1 MFPIACQTGPMRMM
15 TESKLAAVLGHLPG
29 TPRVVVSGNFAT
41 PWETLAVVD
50 SAIESYHL
58 FALNAQ
64 PGMPDRPGVVLESA
78 FVGSGMRGKDSLRY
92 FPCRL
97 SLVPNLL
104 KTEIPPD
111 VVLVHTSE
119 PVHGTV
125 SLGVEVNILPAAI
138 ETARARG
145 GIVIA
150 QVNPQMPYTF
160 GDAVHSVDEF
170 DFGVEV
176 SAPLS
181 SPTHR
186 PPLDA
191 SQAIGERIAALVPEA
206 ATLQMG
212 IGTVPDAVMAELTGR
227 RGLSVWSEMF
237 SDGMLALEETG
248 ALDPAKPITASFAFG
263 SAALYKWMS
272 RNPRVRMLRTEK
284 TNDPGLIAR
293 QPRLISVNGALQV
306 DLFAQANAARLHGI
320 VYSGFGGQPDFVV
333 GALHSPGGRAIIAL
347 PSWHPKADV
356 STVVSRLTGPVTSFQ
371 HSFIVSE
378 QGTATIWGHDA
389 GTQAWQIIEN
399 VAHPSVRDE
408 LMKAARGLGFRLPL
422 SQP

>member
-1 MFPIACQTGPMRMM
+1 MRMM

-41 PWETLAVVD
+41 PWETLAIVD
-50 SAIESYHL
+50 SAIESYSL

-64 PGMPDRPGVVLESA
+64 PGMPDRPGVTLESA
-78 FVGSGMRGKDSLRY
+78 FVGPGMRGKESLRY

-97 SLVPNLL
+97 SLVPSLL
-104 KTEIPPD
+104 KSEIPPD

-138 ETARARG
+138 ETVRARG

-160 GDAVHSVDEF
+160 GDSVHSVDEF
-170 DFGVEV
+170 DYGVEV

-181 SPTHR
+181 SPAHR
-186 PPLDA
+186 PPLAA

-212 IGTVPDAVMAELTGR
+212 IGAVPDAVLAELTGR

-237 SDGMLALEETG
+237 SDGMLALEEAG
-248 ALDPAKPITASFAFG
+248 ALDPKSPITASFAFG
-263 SAALYKWMS
+263 SAELYKWMS
-272 RNPRVRMLRTEK
+272 RNPRVRLLRTEK

-293 QPRLISVNGALQV
+293 QPRLMSVNGALQV

-320 VYSGFGGQPDFVV
+320 IYSGFGGQPDFVV

-356 STVVSRLTGPVTSFQ
+356 STVVPRLAGPVTSFQ
-371 HSFIVSE
+371 HSFVVSE

-389 GTQAWQIIEN
+389 GTQAWQIIEH

-408 LMKAARGLGFRLPL
+408 LRKAARGLGFRLPL
-422 SQP
+422 NQS